1 MALGGSLGQIA
12 RRVENLESARRFFGE
27 RLGLRELFAF
37 PPLAFFDLGG
47 TRLMLSECGKREP
60 ADILYFKVDAIAEA
74 VDELSLRGVT
84 FTDAPHMIHR
94 HADGTEEW
102 MAFLRDNEQRFIAIM
117 AQVKPGGPAV
127 A

>member
-1 MALGGSLGQIA
+1 MVLGGSLGQIA

-47 TRLMLSECGKREP
+47 TRLMLSECGRREP

-102 MAFLRDNEQRFIAIM
+102 MAFFQDDEGRALALQMQAR
-117 AQVKPGGPAV
+117 P
-127 A
+127 